1 MVIENV
7 RMRWSVCVCVC
18 VCLEMLTENVRM
30 RWRVHAHAR
39 VCVCVCVDRDS
50 QGVQSGQDGDR
61 PTLRGREATLLHPG
75 TEESFWGQD
84 WPASL
89 PPSPS
94 LLGTHSS

>member
-1 MVIENV
+1 M
-7 RMRWSVCVCVC
+7 CVCVC

-30 RWRVHAHAR
+30 RWRVHALAR
-39 VCVCVCVDRDS
+39 VCVCVCVCVDRDS